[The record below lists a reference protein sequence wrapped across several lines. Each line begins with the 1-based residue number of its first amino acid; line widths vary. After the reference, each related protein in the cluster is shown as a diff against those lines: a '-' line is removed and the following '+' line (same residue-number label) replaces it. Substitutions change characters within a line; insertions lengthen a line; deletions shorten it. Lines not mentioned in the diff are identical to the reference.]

1 MFCHPKTIFTVLA
14 FSASVLF
21 AAGNGIWDY
30 PLKKENAKDIDKAF
44 AEMTSHAV
52 IRGNFKQTKSIPQ
65 LNKEFV
71 SNGTFVIANGNG
83 ILWNTETPF
92 ASKLSI
98 SDTKMVQVNAN
109 GNRSEIKAEEN
120 IVFAQISKTIQS
132 VFSGN
137 TKKLEEEFKVYFK
150 KQDDNWEIGLI
161 PKEAAVQKAIASI
174 ELSGGTWLTT
184 VKLIDGSKSPLLYE
198 LSNPKPADKLT
209 AEEQAF
215 FAK

>member
-1 MFCHPKTIFTVLA
+1 MFCHPKNIFTVLA

-21 AAGNGIWDY
+21 AAGNSIWDY

-44 AEMTSHAV
+44 VEMTSHAV

-150 KQDDNWEIGLI
+150 KQGDNWEIGLI

>member
-14 FSASVLF
+14 FSASALF

-150 KQDDNWEIGLI
+150 KQGNNWEIGLI

>member
-21 AAGNGIWDY
+21 AAGNSIWDY

-150 KQDDNWEIGLI
+150 KQGDNWEIGLI

>member
-21 AAGNGIWDY
+21 AAGNSIWDY

-71 SNGTFVIANGNG
+71 SNGTFIIANGNG

-150 KQDDNWEIGLI
+150 KQGNNWEIGLI

-184 VKLIDGSKSPLLYE
+184 VKLIDGSKSTLLYE